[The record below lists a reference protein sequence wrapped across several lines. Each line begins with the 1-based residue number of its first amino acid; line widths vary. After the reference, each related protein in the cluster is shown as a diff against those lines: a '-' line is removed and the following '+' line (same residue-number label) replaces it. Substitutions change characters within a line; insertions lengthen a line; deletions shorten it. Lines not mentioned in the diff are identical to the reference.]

1 VKWTTVGSTLSRVT
15 LLVLFA
21 FVAGAGTAISPCV
34 LPVLPALLSA
44 GATGGRRRPLAIV
57 IGLATTF
64 AITVAGFAKVVDG
77 VGLGN
82 SALRTLA
89 VVVLLAF
96 GFALLA
102 PGVTARLEAPLSRLA
117 HFGPSSSGDGFWS
130 GLAVGA
136 ALGFVYAPC
145 AGPILA
151 AVISVGAASGSS
163 VAIAIAYSLG
173 SAVVLLAL
181 MLGGRRLMDR
191 VRGPALQY
199 ALGAVM
205 IATALA
211 VATDA
216 DVRFQTALADHFPSA
231 LVNPTGS
238 IERSH
243 AVSER
248 LAKLR
253 GHSRFAEAA
262 TMGSKLPVL
271 GKAPDFTG
279 NERWFNSKPLTLK
292 ALRGRVVLVDF
303 WTYTCINCIR
313 TLPYT
318 RAWDAAYRS
327 RGLTIVGV
335 HTPEFQFEHDAANV
349 QDAIA
354 QNRLRYPVAQDNAY
368 KTWNAWGNEYW
379 PAKYLIDAKGRVRYV
394 HFGEGDDKKT
404 EAAIRSLLAEAGA
417 EALGGDAKVGPTLKP
432 GKEATPETYLGSA
445 RAQGWVPNQPSNGLH
460 DYTGAG
466 RPLIRS
472 RFAFTGRWKVTDE
485 AATALADGARI
496 DAHVV
501 GKAVYLVLSSEGDR
515 PRALRVELDGKPL
528 RTVTVRRQRLYTLV
542 SLPKTQEHK
551 LTLRFAPGL
560 SGYAFTFG

>member
-1 VKWTTVGSTLSRVT
+1 MIVRRTAAYIQVVT

-82 SALRTLA
+82 SALRTLS

-96 GFALLA
+96 GLALLA
-102 PGVTARLEAPLSRLA
+102 PGLTARLEAPLSRLA
-117 HFGPSSSGDGFWS
+117 RFGPRSSGDGFWS

-173 SAVVLLAL
+173 SAVVLFAL

-199 ALGAVM
+199 ALGVVM

-292 ALRGRVVLVDF
+292 ELRGRVVLVDF

-354 QNRLRYPVAQDNAY
+354 QNRLRYPVAQDNDY

-417 EALGGDAKVGPTLKP
+417 ESLGGDAKVGPTLKP
-432 GKEATPETYLGSA
+432 GKESTPETYLGAA
-445 RAQGWVPNQPSNGLH
+445 RAQGWVPNQPSIGLH

-485 AATALADGARI
+485 AATALATGARI

-501 GKAVYLVLSSEGDR
+501 GKAVYLVLSSQGDR
-515 PRALRVELDGKPL
+515 PRPLEVEVDGKPV

-542 SLPKTQEHK
+542 SLPKTEEHK

>member
-1 VKWTTVGSTLSRVT
+1 VT

-44 GATGGRRRPLAIV
+44 SATGGRRRPIAIV

-64 AITVAGFAKVVDG
+64 AITVAGFAKLVDG

-89 VVVLLAF
+89 VVVLAGF
-96 GFALLA
+96 GVALLA
-102 PGVTARLEAPLSRLA
+102 PRLADRLEAPLSRLA
-117 HFGPSSSGDGFWS
+117 RFGPRSAGDGFWS
-130 GLAVGA
+130 GLGVGA

-151 AVISVGAASGSS
+151 AVISVGAASGTS
-163 VAIAIAYSLG
+163 VAVAIAYSLG

-181 MLGGRRLMDR
+181 ALGGRKLLDR
-191 VRGPALQY
+191 VRAAGRGPAAQRV
-199 ALGAVM
+199 LGVVM

-243 AVSER
+243 AVSEQ
-248 LAKLR
+248 LANLR
-253 GHSRFAEAA
+253 GHGRFAEAA

-271 GKAPDFTG
+271 GKAPEFTG
-279 NERWFNSKPLTLK
+279 TQEWFNTPGGNPLTLK
-292 ALRGRVVLVDF
+292 GLRGRVVLVDF

-327 RGLTIVGV
+327 RGLTVVGV
-335 HTPEFQFEHDAANV
+335 HTPEFQFEHDAGNV
-349 QDAIA
+349 RDAIA
-354 QNRLRYPVAQDNAY
+354 QNRLRYPVAQDNDY
-368 KTWNAWGNEYW
+368 KTWNAWGNQYW
-379 PAKYLIDAKGRVRYV
+379 PAEYLIDAKGRVRYV
-394 HFGEGDDKKT
+394 HFGEGDDAKT

-417 EALGGDAKVGPTLKP
+417 ESLGADARVGATVKP

-466 RPLIRS
+466 RPLLRS
-472 RFAFTGRWKVTDE
+472 RFAFTGHWKVTDE
-485 AATALADGARI
+485 AATALGGASI
-496 DAHVV
+496 DARVQA
-501 GKAVYLVLSSEGDR
+501 KNVYLVLSSQGDR
-515 PRALRVELDGKPL
+515 PRPLRVELDGKPL

-542 SLPKTQEHK
+542 SLPKTEEHH
-551 LTLRFAPGL
+551 LTLRFAPGI